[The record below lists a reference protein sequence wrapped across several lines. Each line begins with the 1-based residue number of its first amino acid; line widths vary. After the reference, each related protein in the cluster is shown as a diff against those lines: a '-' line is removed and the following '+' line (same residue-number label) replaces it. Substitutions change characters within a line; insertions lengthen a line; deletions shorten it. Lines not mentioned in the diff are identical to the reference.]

1 MPVIMFTE
9 IGIVALGLGT
19 IKMDPE
25 QFPWIIFTADM
36 GIFFR
41 AVEKKAI
48 AGHGRDSGCFCW
60 GSIFVRNGSTAGEHD
75 HKKVGFQSASFGKM
89 GLQTF

>member
-9 IGIVALGLGT
+9 IGIVAPRPGDH
-19 IKMDPE
+19 KMDPE

-41 AVEKKAI
+41 AVEKKQSPAM
-48 AGHGRDSGCFCW
+48 AETAVVF
-60 GSIFVRNGSTAGEHD
+60 AGE
-75 HKKVGFQSASFGKM
+75 AS
-89 GLQTF
+89 L